1 MAGVP
6 EGALPALGEELRALA
21 LISLGYAE
29 GWIVRS
35 DPTGH
40 LEQGIMLARRT
51 GRSYLEFT
59 GLAYQAA
66 MEAARSLP
74 GAEEHS
80 RQAIELAEQH
90 GWSEETAA
98 GVAYT
103 ALGGALAWRGRL
115 DEAATWLHR
124 ADLAIKPEA
133 EAVAALG
140 VQYVRGQILLAR
152 GQAADA
158 LATFLAAER
167 LAGRLAAP
175 HPFARPAR
183 AWLVCAMACAG
194 ETDRAEKFLAG
205 LGERERESGG
215 IRIVTAALRLAQDD
229 PGAALAVLGPVLD
242 DCVRVGWQNWLVE
255 AFLLAAIARDAI
267 GDREGA
273 ESTLERALDLAE
285 SGGALLWF
293 LLHPV
298 PEQLERLM
306 RHRTAHAGLITE
318 IRIQLA
324 DKYGEIA
331 PPRTP
336 ARLTAP
342 MSESELR
349 VLRYLPTNLTVPEI
363 AGELFVSSNTV
374 KTHVRNVYAKLG
386 SHRRTEAVERARD
399 LGLLAPSAAGLSQPS

>member
-1 MAGVP
+1 MRTSAPAVRATRLMSDQFPRAHGIYGYHGLVAAWARRRPRAVDERGDGLPSHSPAHSPPADP
-6 EGALPALGEELRALA
+6 EG
-21 LISLGYAE
+21 
-29 GWIVRS
+29 
-35 DPTGH
+35 
-40 LEQGIMLARRT
+40 Q
-51 GRSYLEFT
+51 
-59 GLAYQAA
+59 AYQAA

-80 RQAIELAEQH
+80 RQAIELAERH
-90 GWSEETAA
+90 GRSDETAA

-140 VQYVRGQILLAR
+140 VQYVRGQILLAH

-158 LATFLAAER
+158 
-167 LAGRLAAP
+167 
-175 HPFARPAR
+175 
-183 AWLVCAMACAG
+183 
-194 ETDRAEKFLAG
+194 
-205 LGERERESGG
+205 
-215 IRIVTAALRLAQDD
+215 
-229 PGAALAVLGPVLD
+229 
-242 DCVRVGWQNWLVE
+242 
-255 AFLLAAIARDAI
+255 
-267 GDREGA
+267 
-273 ESTLERALDLAE
+273 
-285 SGGALLWF
+285 LWF

-306 RHRTAHAGLITE
+306 RRRTAHVG
-318 IRIQLA
+318 
-324 DKYGEIA
+324 GIA

-399 LGLLAPSAAGLSQPS
+399 LGLLAPSAASLSQPS